1 MNSKDRILNRIN
13 RILKTINEAEAY
25 MTAIN
30 LFEIIYGSNSEQLDA
45 LKTMY
50 QQNNETKQSEVSRD
64 WSAMDIIKGSLRAL
78 KTDIEEGLIKNIQ
91 SQARSEVLGDF
102 LTLAR
107 ESHDEGHKDVAAV
120 LSSAALED
128 ALKRCAKEWGL
139 NVQGKNMMT
148 VVNALKSNNIIS
160 KLQAKTL
167 DGYTDFRNDALHADW
182 DEIDSP
188 TVISVIEFTDEFL
201 EECQYA
207 NRQG

>member
-1 MNSKDRILNRIN
+1 M
-13 RILKTINEAEAY
+13 
-25 MTAIN
+25 
-30 LFEIIYGSNSEQLDA
+30 
-45 LKTMY
+45 
-50 QQNNETKQSEVSRD
+50 
-64 WSAMDIIKGSLRAL
+64 
-78 KTDIEEGLIKNIQ
+78 
-91 SQARSEVLGDF
+91 LGDF

-107 ESHDEGHKDVAAV
+107 ESHDEGHEEVAAV

-128 ALKRCAKEWGL
+128 ALKRCAKERGL

-182 DEIDSP
+182 DDIDSP

-201 EECQYA
+201 EECQYET
-207 NRQG
+207 RQG